1 MSVLSSRHIIMIAKT
16 IAAIKKDNT
25 KKPSIIYNISND

>member
-16 IAAIKKDNT
+16 IAATKKDNT
-25 KKPSIIYNISND
+25 KEPSIIYNISND